1 MKSHFNRLLYLAAFL
16 ILLSACKKEEQT
28 RDAYG
33 NFEAVSTMV
42 SAEANGRLLF
52 LNVEEGK
59 KMKKGELVGLVD
71 TTNLHLQKLQLLA
84 TLGTLPKKL
93 RDASPD
99 IKVLEDQKKNLIRE
113 INRVEKLLK
122 DKAATSKQLDD
133 LKGELVVVDQRIE
146 AAKSQ
151 TQIVNRGIL
160 AEQDPILAKV
170 ATLEEQIRK
179 CYITNPVEGTVL
191 TKLAEPS
198 EIVGFGAPLYKIANL
213 DYLDL
218 RAYISG
224 LQIQDIKI
232 GQKVKVLI
240 DAPEKTFHELSGEV
254 IWIAEDAEF
263 TPKTIQT
270 KEERVNLVY
279 AFKVRVPND
288 GKLKIGMPAEVLFKD
303 RSNNSDKKSKANV
316 SD

>member
-1 MKSHFNRLLYLAAFL
+1 MQYFQMISL
-16 ILLSACKKEEQT
+16 ITTLFFFSNCKEEVKT
-28 RDAYG
+28 SDAYG
-33 NFEAVSTMV
+33 NFETVSTIV

-52 LNVEEGK
+52 LKVEEGQSLEK
-59 KMKKGELVGLVD
+59 SALIGLVD

-84 TLGTLPKKL
+84 MLNTVPKKL

-99 IKVLEDQKKNLIRE
+99 IAVLEDQKRNLLRE
-113 INRVEKLLK
+113 KDRVEKLLK
-122 DKAATSKQLDD
+122 DKAATPKQLDD
-133 LKGELVVVDQRIE
+133 LNGELEVVNQRIK

-151 TQIVNRGIL
+151 TQIANRGIL
-160 AEQDPILAKV
+160 SEQEPIKAQI

-179 CYITNPVEGTVL
+179 CYIYNPISGIVL

-198 EIVGFGAPLYKIANL
+198 EIVGFGSPLYKIANL

-218 RAYISG
+218 RAYASG
-224 LQIQDIKI
+224 IQMQDIKI

-240 DAPEKTFHELSGEV
+240 DAPENAFHELSGEI

-303 RSNNSDKKSKANV
+303 RPTDSEKTTKGNV
-316 SD
+316 SN

>member
-1 MKSHFNRLLYLAAFL
+1 MYNKLIYPLIA
-16 ILLSACKKEEQT
+16 ILLLFSACEEEVKT
-28 RDAYG
+28 SDAYG
-33 NFEAVSTMV
+33 NFEAVSTIV

-52 LNVEEGK
+52 LKVEEGQTL
-59 KMKKGELVGLVD
+59 KKGELIALVD

-84 TLGTLPKKL
+84 MLNTVPQKL

-99 IKVLEDQKKNLIRE
+99 IAVLEDQKRNLLRE
-113 INRVEKLLK
+113 IDRVEKLLK
-122 DKAATSKQLDD
+122 DKAATPKQLDD
-133 LKGELVVVDQRIE
+133 LNGELLVVNQRIE

-151 TQIVNRGIL
+151 TQIANRGIL
-160 AEQDPILAKV
+160 SEQEPIKAQI

-179 CYITNPVEGTVL
+179 CYVYNPIDGTVL

-198 EIVGFGAPLYKIANL
+198 EVVGFGSPFYKIANL

-218 RAYISG
+218 RAYVSG
-224 LQIQDIKI
+224 IQIQDIKI
-232 GQKVKVLI
+232 GQKVKILI
-240 DAPEKTFHELSGEV
+240 DAPENSFEELPGEI
-254 IWIAEDAEF
+254 IWIAENAEF

-279 AFKVRVPND
+279 SFKIRVAND

-303 RSNNSDKKSKANV
+303 RPIDSAKTSKGNV
-316 SD
+316 SN